1 MKTALLLTPQPAA
14 HRQWAELLGNQ
25 IHLVVV
31 PPPAEP
37 NRAQFDALFATWLR
51 LADVIVVD
59 AAALNESSRWA
70 LEALAAATSR
80 QPRHAIIISATAL
93 QQTIHH
99 TAPDW
104 LVVNDTEPAER
115 LRPVLRGFLDSRA
128 TTAAPAPQLVPTVPV
143 APATESYR
151 YRDALKTLSR
161 VVGQRHDEP
170 ALLKEFLQFVGELFG
185 TGKTAIFTATPAEGQ
200 ALTIAVSDG
209 IAPNVIAHLR
219 LTAATGIG
227 AYLTR
232 EAKILRRAQNTD
244 LQVAR
249 EFDLLGTEVAVPM
262 FDHDQLLGVLTFSG
276 KITGEPW
283 SSEELELAYSLMA
296 QLGQALRN
304 VRLNEQLAAQQRLVS
319 EVLANIQTGVLVVA
333 HDGRLLGVN
342 PCAKQLL
349 DLGETEVTG
358 QRLTTLPARVADTV
372 YEVLQ
377 TGTAVREREVVLP
390 GSKRP
395 LHVSATRFAA
405 NGTGQANWVVVALV
419 DDLTQIKLQQAQAR
433 ELADKEFLTRLA
445 DRLSHELKNALVSV
459 KIHAQLLPERY
470 QDPEFRE
477 EFSRTMVNEVNR
489 VDVLIN
495 NLAFFSHPLGLVH
508 EPLEL
513 GPLLDVAV
521 KNLTQDCARRRQLQ
535 IAMFGEKPSPAAVEL
550 PMVTVKCIYQHKAGR
565 VSGDRIRLAQAI
577 EHLLRNAVQAMPQ
590 GGRLSVSTAD
600 ATAEDFPDRQLPPGG
615 AVRID
620 FQDTG
625 EGIALENVSRV
636 AEPFFT
642 TRNVGVGLGLT
653 IVKKIIERHCG
664 ELVVESTLE
673 KGTKIT
679 LLLPVQQ
686 QPHPEDG
693 MMNLL
698 NETVPV
704 TAPRRP
710 GIGAREH
717 AESQNPVH

>member
-1 MKTALLLTPQPAA
+1 
-14 HRQWAELLGNQ
+14 
-25 IHLVVV
+25 
-31 PPPAEP
+31 
-37 NRAQFDALFATWLR
+37 
-51 LADVIVVD
+51 
-59 AAALNESSRWA
+59 
-70 LEALAAATSR
+70 
-80 QPRHAIIISATAL
+80 
-93 QQTIHH
+93 
-99 TAPDW
+99 
-104 LVVNDTEPAER
+104 
-115 LRPVLRGFLDSRA
+115 
-128 TTAAPAPQLVPTVPV
+128 
-143 APATESYR
+143 
-151 YRDALKTLSR
+151 
-161 VVGQRHDEP
+161 
-170 ALLKEFLQFVGELFG
+170 
-185 TGKTAIFTATPAEGQ
+185 
-200 ALTIAVSDG
+200 
-209 IAPNVIAHLR
+209 
-219 LTAATGIG
+219 
-227 AYLTR
+227 
-232 EAKILRRAQNTD
+232 
-244 LQVAR
+244 
-249 EFDLLGTEVAVPM
+249 
-262 FDHDQLLGVLTFSG
+262 
-276 KITGEPW
+276 
-283 SSEELELAYSLMA
+283 
-296 QLGQALRN
+296 
-304 VRLNEQLAAQQRLVS
+304 
-319 EVLANIQTGVLVVA
+319 
-333 HDGRLLGVN
+333 VN

-349 DLGETEVTG
+349 DLGANEVAG

-433 ELADKEFLTRLA
+433 ELAD
-445 DRLSHELKNALVSV
+445 RLSHELKNALVSV

-495 NLAFFSHPLGLVH
+495 NLTFFSHPLGLVH
-508 EPLEL
+508 EPLDL

-521 KNLTQDCARRRQLQ
+521 KNLTQDCARRRQVQ

-698 NETVPV
+698 NETPPD
-704 TAPRRP
+704 APTRRP
-710 GIGAREH
+710 GMGVREH
-717 AESQNPVH
+717 AESQNSVH